1 MARLVRSARAVAVE
15 AYLVPEGRATALTVV
30 LVILAEG
37 PSAMERD
44 WELDQCWSSIVLS
57 SVAVAVAVWVAEAKA
72 TVAVVVLDHMAT
84 SAYKD
89 HSRPWRE
96 SRV

>member
-44 WELDQCWSSIVLS
+44 WELDQCWSSTVLS
-57 SVAVAVAVWVAEAKA
+57 YAAAAVVAVWVAVAKV
-72 TVAVVVLDHMAT
+72 TEVAVVPARMAT
-84 SAYKD
+84 
-89 HSRPWRE
+89 
-96 SRV
+96 